1 MMEDKFSVFAKS
13 VRVRFADM
21 ARESLFVVS
30 IDKDAIWRT
39 YLGAFPEGTN
49 PLFRT
54 RTEHDCSCCRH
65 FIRDIGAV
73 VAIENGAMT
82 TVWDLNGLPH
92 PYQAVADAMA
102 AYVKAR
108 PIVDVFLTS
117 EAKHGVPSTL
127 GVINGATI
135 RFSHFSA
142 EVPRRLVNRDHATR
156 RGHVRTSV
164 AMLLRAVSELTPD
177 AVSTVAGLIER
188 NALYR
193 GAEFKGAVTEFQRL
207 QARMA
212 GLSEAERD
220 LIAWTLAESPGARFR
235 NTVIGTLV
243 DDLSGGKDIEAAV
256 RAYETKVAPLNYK
269 RPTALITKGM
279 VETAMK
285 TIADLGIEH
294 ALERRHARLSDV
306 SVSDVLF
313 VDNSV
318 QAEMKGGVKGLLMQE
333 VKAPK
338 IDPKKTEEIGID
350 AFVASV
356 LPKAT
361 SLRMVL
367 DNGALGHFVSL
378 TAPAHDDAPAI
389 FRWGNGLAWSYDGNL
404 TDSIKERV
412 KRAGG
417 RVENVALRVSLAWSN
432 TDDLDIHVL
441 EPSGNRIYYGN
452 KSGKLDVDMNVTSPV
467 RDPVENV
474 RWVGR
479 PSAGRYQVVVRQY
492 RRRESVD
499 VGFEIEIEVDGRIE
513 TLRWEKALSQ
523 GHEVPV
529 CAIVVDRAGISVEAA
544 PGMVGGSSPREKWG
558 IKTHEPVKVNA
569 VVLSPNHWD
578 EKATGNKH
586 WFFLLDGCSNPDPV
600 RGIYNEFLKPELEKH
615 RKVFEVLGDRTKC
628 PVSDQQLS
636 GVGFSSTRG
645 DKVVVIATGPTLN
658 KTYTVVFG
666 KDAR

>member
-1 MMEDKFSVFAKS
+1 MARNFETFADH
-13 VRVRFADM
+13 VRVRFAEM
-21 ARESLFVVS
+21 ARESLFVVEV
-30 IDKDAIWRT
+30 DKEEIWQT
-39 YLGAFPEGTN
+39 YLEAFPEGTN
-49 PLFRT
+49 PIFRT

-73 VAIENGAMT
+73 VAIENGAVT

-108 PIVDVFLTS
+108 PVVDVFLTG
-117 EAKHGVPSTL
+117 EATHGVLATL

-135 RFSHFSA
+135 RFSHFWV
-142 EVPRRLVNRDHATR
+142 EVPRRMVNRDHATR

-164 AMLLRAVSELTPD
+164 AMLLRAVSELKSE
-177 AVSTVAGLIER
+177 AVSTVVGLIEQ

-212 GLSEAERD
+212 GLSEAERGV
-220 LIAWTLAESPGARFR
+220 IAWTLAESPAARFR

-243 DDLSGGKDIEAAV
+243 EDLSDGKDIEAAV
-256 RAYETKVAPLNYK
+256 RAYETKVAPQNYK

-279 VETAMK
+279 VEAAMK
-285 TIADLGIEH
+285 TIGDLGIEH

-318 QAEMKGGVKGLLMQE
+318 QAEMKGGIKGLLMQD

-338 IDPKKTEEIGID
+338 IDPKKAEEIGID
-350 AFVASV
+350 AFVANV

-361 SLRMVL
+361 SLRVVL
-367 DNGALGHFVSL
+367 DNGALGSFVSL
-378 TAPAHDDAPAI
+378 TAPVHDDAPPI
-389 FRWGNGLAWSYDGNL
+389 FRWGNGLAWSYDGNV

-417 RVENVALRVSLAWSN
+417 RVENVAMRVSLAWSN
-432 TDDLDIHVL
+432 TDDLDIHVF

-452 KSGKLDVDMNVTSPV
+452 KSGKLDVDMNVMSPV

-474 RWVGR
+474 RWIGR
-479 PSAGRYQVVVRQY
+479 PSAGRYHVVVNQY
-492 RRRESVD
+492 RRRESID
-499 VGFEIEIEVDGRIE
+499 VGFEIEIEAAGKIE

-523 GHEVPV
+523 GQNVPV
-529 CAIVVDRAGISVEAA
+529 CEIVVDRSGLSVEPA
-544 PGMVGGSSPREKWG
+544 PGIVGGSSPREKWG
-558 IKTHEPVKVNA
+558 VKTMEPVKVNA

-578 EKATGNKH
+578 EKAAGNKH
-586 WFFLLDGCSNPDPV
+586 WFFLLDGCRNPDPV
-600 RGIYNEFLKPELEKH
+600 RGIYNEFLKPDLEEH

-628 PVSDQQLS
+628 QVSDQQLS

-645 DKVVVIATGPTLN
+645 DRVTVIATGPALN